1 MLKKKR
7 ISWSTQLA
15 FLFILIMMTAF
26 FVVPVLM
33 AAKQG
38 FYYQGKFSFYWLSTI
53 IKEPVLL
60 KSLINSFVLAIS
72 TTVISIIISLP
83 MAIASSKYNFRFKTL
98 YNALMLAPLILP
110 PFVGAMSVKRFL
122 AQYGILNR
130 FLIET
135 GIIEYGQA
143 YDWLG
148 AGFSAVVLLQV
159 LHLFPI
165 MYLNL
170 SSALANMD
178 PAMVEASN
186 NLGAGRWRTLLKVVI
201 PLLSPGIFAGS
212 SLVFIWSFTDI
223 GTPLIF
229 NYNDLAPIKIFTELK
244 MANIDGSA
252 YGFVI
257 ILLVVSLLL
266 YITSKFMVKKTVAS
280 ESGKASRAAIIDKL
294 SLKGAMG
301 VHLLFLSVLIMAILP
316 HIGVILIA
324 FSKDWVNTIL
334 PQHFTAKFFL
344 QAFTDEQT
352 RTSILNSVKYASCS
366 TILDLVIGITAAWLI
381 IRKKHIGAKIL
392 DGVLMLPLAIPGLIM
407 AAGYV
412 MLTAFGT
419 PLEKFGPGFNPF
431 IIIVIAYAV
440 RRLPF
445 VVRGVSSG
453 LEQIPETLEQSAV
466 NLGASKFAA
475 FTKVTLPLVTANI
488 IAASVLAFSFAM
500 LEVSDSLILAQQE
513 AHYPITKQMY
523 AVTLDSDADA
533 ASLAAALGVVGM
545 LIMGGAIGIASCL
558 LGKKLG
564 AIFRA

>member
-1 MLKKKR
+1 MLNKKR
-7 ISWSTQLA
+7 ISWPTQLA
-15 FLFILIMMTAF
+15 FLFILALMTLF
-26 FVVPVLM
+26 FVWPVLL

-38 FYYQGKFSFYWLSTI
+38 FYYQDKLSLYWLGAI

-60 KSLINSFVLAIS
+60 KSLLNSFMLAIV
-72 TTVISIIISLP
+72 TTLLSILISLP
-83 MAIASSKYNFRFKTL
+83 MAIVSSKYQFRFKTF
-98 YNALMLAPLILP
+98 YNGLMLAPLILP

-122 AQYGILNR
+122 AQYGMFNR

-135 GIIEYGQA
+135 GVIDYADA

-148 AGFSAVVLLQV
+148 AGFGAVVLLQV

-170 SSALANMD
+170 SSALANLD
-178 PAMVEASN
+178 PAMTEAAN
-186 NLGAGRWRTLLKVVI
+186 NLGAGRWRTLLKVTI

-229 NYNDLAPIKIFTELK
+229 DYTDCAAIKIFNELK

-257 ILLVVSLLL
+257 ILLVVALAL
-266 YITSKFMVKKTVAS
+266 YATSKFMVNKSVAS

-294 SLKGAMG
+294 SFKGSFG
-301 VHLLFLSVLIMAILP
+301 VHLLFLTILGLAILP
-316 HIGVILIA
+316 HIGVVLIA
-324 FSKDWVNTIL
+324 FSENWVNTIL
-334 PQHFTAKFFL
+334 PEHFTTKYFIK
-344 QAFTDEQT
+344 AFTDAQT
-352 RTSILNSVKYASCS
+352 RLSIINSIKYASCS
-366 TILDLVIGITAAWLI
+366 TILDIIIGITAAWLI

-392 DGVLMLPLAIPGLIM
+392 DGVLMLPLAIPGLIL

-419 PLEKFGPGFNPF
+419 SFEKFGPAYNPF
-431 IIIVIAYAV
+431 LIIIIAYAV

-453 LEQIPETLEQSAV
+453 LEQIPESLEQSAV
-466 NLGASKFAA
+466 NLGASKFTA
-475 FTKVTLPLVTANI
+475 FRKVTLPLITANI

-500 LEVSDSLILAQQE
+500 LEVSDSLILAQQK
-513 AHYPITKQMY
+513 AHYPITKQMFT
-523 AVTLDSDADA
+523 VNQDSNADA

-545 LIMGGAIGIASCL
+545 MIMGGGIGIASCL

>member
-1 MLKKKR
+1 MLNKSRK
-7 ISWSTQLA
+7 SLPTQLA
-15 FLFILIMMTAF
+15 FLFILVLMLAF
-26 FVVPVLM
+26 FVLPVLL

-38 FYYQGKFSFYWLSTI
+38 FYYQDKFSFYWLGAI
-53 IKEPVLL
+53 LKEPVLL
-60 KSLINSFVLAIS
+60 KSLMNSFILAIA
-72 TTVISIIISLP
+72 TTLISIIISLP
-83 MAIASSKYNFRFKTL
+83 MAIASSKYNFKFKTF

-122 AQYGILNR
+122 AQYGIFNR

-135 GIIEYGQA
+135 GLIEYGQA
-143 YDWLG
+143 IDWLG
-148 AGFSAVVLLQV
+148 AGFGAVVLLQV

-186 NLGAGRWRTLLKVVI
+186 NLGAGRWKTLFKVVI
-201 PLLSPGIFAGS
+201 PLLSPGMFAGA

-229 NYNDLAPIKIFTELK
+229 DYNDLAAIKIFTELK

-266 YITSKFMVKKTVAS
+266 YVTSKFMVKKSVAS
-280 ESGKASRAAIIDKL
+280 ESGKASRAAVIDKL
-294 SLKGAMG
+294 SFKGSLG
-301 VHLLFLSVLIMAILP
+301 VHLLFLTVLIMAILP
-316 HIGVILIA
+316 HLGVILIA
-324 FSKDWVNTIL
+324 FSENWVNSIL
-334 PQHFTAKFFL
+334 PEKYTARFFI

-352 RTSILNSVKYASCS
+352 RTSIVNSVKYASCS
-366 TILDLVIGITAAWLI
+366 TVLDIIIGITAAWLI

-392 DGVLMLPLAIPGLIM
+392 DGVLMLPLAIPGLIL

-431 IIIVIAYAV
+431 VIIVIAYAV

-453 LEQIPETLEQSAV
+453 LEQIPESLEQSAM
-466 NLGASKFAA
+466 NLGASKFQA
-475 FTKVTLPLVTANI
+475 FIKVTLPLITANI

-513 AHYPITKQMY
+513 SHYPMTKQMY

>member
-1 MLKKKR
+1 MLNRKR

-15 FLFILIMMTAF
+15 FLIILLLMTVF
-26 FVVPVLM
+26 FVYPVFL

-38 FYYQGKFSFYWLSTI
+38 FFYQGKFSLYWLGSI
-53 IKEPVLL
+53 LKEPVLL
-60 KSLINSFVLAIS
+60 KSLINSFMLAIS
-72 TTVISIIISLP
+72 TTVFAIIISLP

-110 PFVGAMSVKRFL
+110 PFVGAMSVKRVL
-122 AQYGILNR
+122 AEYGIFNQI
-130 FLIET
+130 LIKS

-148 AGFSAVVLLQV
+148 AGFGAVVLLQV

-186 NLGAGRWRTLLKVVI
+186 NLGAGRWRTLFKITL

-229 NYNDLAPIKIFTELK
+229 DYNDLASIKIFTELK

-266 YITSKFMVKKTVAS
+266 YITSKFLVNKSVAS

-294 SLKGAMG
+294 SLKGSIG
-301 VHLLFLSVLIMAILP
+301 VHMLFLSILIMAILP
-316 HIGVILIA
+316 HFGVILIA
-324 FSKDWVNTIL
+324 FSKNWVNSIL
-334 PQHFTAKFFL
+334 PEKYTTQFFL

-366 TILDLVIGITAAWLI
+366 TMLDIVIGITAAWLI
-381 IRKKHIGAKIL
+381 IRKKHFGAKIL
-392 DGVLMLPLAIPGLIM
+392 DGVLMLPLAIPGLIL

-453 LEQIPETLEQSAV
+453 LEQIPESLEQSAI
-466 NLGASKFAA
+466 NLGASKFTA
-475 FTKVTLPLVTANI
+475 FMKITLPLITANI

-513 AHYPITKQMY
+513 SHYPITKQMY

-545 LIMGGAIGIASCL
+545 LIMGSAIGIASCL